1 MISAETIRAKAANK
15 LQRGLSHLSA
25 APLKPQQRLYIL
37 KHHLMLALYHELV
50 LTPCPE
56 KYMNWLDRSIR
67 AALRSWLKMPKDTPT
82 AYFHAEIV
90 DGGLRVNMLSQTM
103 PLMSSKRLGRLEHSD
118 DPVISPMLEY
128 VAGHP
133 GIQRHLQ
140 AKTYGDSIIN
150 TRETL
155 HAALAGQL
163 HRSVDGRGL
172 TLSATV
178 PDQHGWIQ
186 DPPNTTSGRSL
197 VEAVLLRGSLL
208 HTALRAGVTWTHPPG
223 LSPVSRRAGREA
235 QQGCAASSTKCK
247 AEGLELSGTIPTR
260 AGVRRPDIVLYKDTG
275 RFVLSMPKWWPTMLT
290 SPYPTTA
297 SVTTTSNLKSLLG
310 FTTRRERNKSSIR
323 APRCRGVAS
332 CLARL
337 HTVCI
342 RWWGL
347 SKDTLSLISQVTLE
361 MG

>member
-1 MISAETIRAKAANK
+1 
-15 LQRGLSHLSA
+15 
-25 APLKPQQRLYIL
+25 
-37 KHHLMLALYHELV
+37 
-50 LTPCPE
+50 
-56 KYMNWLDRSIR
+56 
-67 AALRSWLKMPKDTPT
+67 MPKDTPT

-90 DGGLRVNMLSQTM
+90 DGGLGVNTLSQTV
-103 PLMSSKRLGRLEHSD
+103 PLRSSKRLGRLGHSD
-118 DPVISPMLEY
+118 DPVILAMLEY
-128 VAGHP
+128 VTARP

-172 TLSATV
+172 TPSATV
-178 PDQHGWIQ
+178 PDQHGWMQ
-186 DPPNTTSGRSL
+186 DPPNTTSGRSFL
-197 VEAVLLRGSLL
+197 EAVLLRGSLL
-208 HTALRAGVTWTHPPG
+208 HTALRASRGHPDAPT
-223 LSPVSRRAGREA
+223 ACDACGRPESLGHILQVCPRSHA
-235 QQGCAASSTKCK
+235 VRVERHNKVVQLVVRNAKRKGWNCLV
-247 AEGLELSGTIPTR
+247 EPTIPTR
-260 AGVRRPDIVLYKDTG
+260 AGVRRPDIVLYKDTV

-332 CLARL
+332 CLARV
-337 HTVCI
+337 HTICI
-342 RWWGL
+342 RRWGL
-347 SKDTLSLISQVTLE
+347 SEDTQPHLSGNSGDGLSVPAVQTVHS
-361 MG
+361 